1 MDITIGGMPA
11 GRIEM
16 VLRADIVPKTAENF
30 RALCTGKLMGMN
42 VNLYVFYVQ
51 GFEYHCNF
59 DKLTYS
65 LSSSS
70 IMSFDFCLILCTL
83 IISSSSLFYVTP
95 QVRRESPASHYITR
109 AHLSTV

>member
-16 VLRADIVPKTAENF
+16 VLRADIVPRTAENF

-51 GFEYHCNF
+51 GFEYHWNF
-59 DKLTYS
+59 NKLTFS
-65 LSSSS
+65 SSSSS
-70 IMSFDFCLILCTL
+70 IMSFDFCLILILCTL

-95 QVRRESPASHYITR
+95 QVRRDSDTR
-109 AHLSTV
+109 ARLYTG